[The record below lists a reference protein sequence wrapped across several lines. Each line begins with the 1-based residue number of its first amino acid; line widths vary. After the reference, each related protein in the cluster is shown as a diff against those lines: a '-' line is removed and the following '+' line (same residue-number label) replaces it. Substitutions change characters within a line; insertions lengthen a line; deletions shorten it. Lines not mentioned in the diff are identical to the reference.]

1 MENFRKPGALLVTVP
16 SLQESLETLQVN
28 THTHSH
34 TFPLFFLV
42 FTTVLGSL
50 ICCIIFDLNL
60 ARTMVPV
67 FHPVGGAAARLGRG
81 ASSKL

>member
-28 THTHSH
+28 THSH
-34 TFPLFFLV
+34 TFPPFFLV

-50 ICCIIFDLNL
+50 IFCIIFDLNL

-67 FHPVGGAAARLGRG
+67 FRPVGGAAARLGRG